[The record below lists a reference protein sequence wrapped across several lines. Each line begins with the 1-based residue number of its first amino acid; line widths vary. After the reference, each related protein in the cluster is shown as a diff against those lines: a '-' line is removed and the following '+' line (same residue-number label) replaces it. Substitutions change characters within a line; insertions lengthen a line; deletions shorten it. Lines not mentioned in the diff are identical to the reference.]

1 MSKISEN
8 MPRVGA
14 VMLLRDDGA
23 ALLQLRDAK
32 PGLRNAGLW
41 VPPGGHAE
49 PGEAIEA
56 CARREFHE
64 ETDYRCGQLQW
75 LCTFE
80 DRVEGFP
87 PYTLTVFWSRYDGR
101 QRVVCREGQALEFV
115 RREEAEGRAMP
126 QYLRQLW
133 NDAYTQA
140 CNLN

>member
-1 MSKISEN
+1 MPKMPEN

-14 VMLLRDDGA
+14 VVLLRDDGA

-32 PGLRNAGLW
+32 PSLRNAGLW

-56 CARREFHE
+56 CARREFYE
-64 ETDYRCGQLQW
+64 ETDYRCGQLHW

-87 PYTLTVFWSRYDGR
+87 PYALTVFWSRYDGQ
-101 QRVVCREGQALEFV
+101 QRVACREGQALEFV
-115 RREEAEGRAMP
+115 RREEAGGRAMP
-126 QYLRQLW
+126 PYLKQLW
-133 NDAYTQA
+133 NDAYAQA
-140 CNLN
+140 FKLN